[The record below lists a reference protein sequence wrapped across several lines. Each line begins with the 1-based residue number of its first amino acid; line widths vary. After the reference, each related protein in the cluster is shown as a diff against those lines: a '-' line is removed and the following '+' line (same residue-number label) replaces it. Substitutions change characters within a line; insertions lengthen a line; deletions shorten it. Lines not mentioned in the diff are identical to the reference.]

1 MMQTIRRKAGG
12 NMPNGTEIVRDAI
25 WQFQRVQR
33 CMIVAKEEHAART
46 YAELKADYLSL
57 KAILNVAGVNMTDID
72 VIKE

>member
-1 MMQTIRRKAGG
+1 MQTIRRKAGG

>member
-1 MMQTIRRKAGG
+1 MLTIRRKAGG

-33 CMIVAKEEHAART
+33 CMIVAKEENAART
-46 YAELKADYLSL
+46 YSELKADYLSL
-57 KAILNVAGVNMTDID
+57 KDILNVAGVNMTDID